1 MPNSSRPSRIPGTN
15 ATPNSRNGSAT
26 TSIPT
31 PTTPKG
37 SPRKLPP
44 SPKLGLGSPPA
55 NARDAANPRPSPDA
69 YLDRNNG
76 LLLNAMLDALFDKF
90 LVSFDDDGEILV
102 SPTLLQSEYKLP
114 PLDGLRL

>member
-1 MPNSSRPSRIPGTN
+1 MPNSSRPSRIPSTN

-37 SPRKLPP
+37 SPRKFPP

-69 YLDRNNG
+69 YAKPTLPT
-76 LLLNAMLDALFDKF
+76 K
-90 LVSFDDDGEILV
+90 
-102 SPTLLQSEYKLP
+102 PTLLGPNLP
-114 PLDGLRL
+114 SSWAELDDFVRGQIAETAIFVPNYLE

>member
-1 MPNSSRPSRIPGTN
+1 MPNSSRPSRIPSTN

-55 NARDAANPRPSPDA
+55 NARDAANPRPSPHVYAPSAQSSAEKAGIQKSSFGIPLIPERGRTAVAVNHPAIHDE
-69 YLDRNNG
+69 NG
-76 LLLNAMLDALFDKF
+76 F
-90 LVSFDDDGEILV
+90 L
-102 SPTLLQSEYKLP
+102 
-114 PLDGLRL
+114 